1 MASSSSARRAY
12 GSGSIVERSGAFY
25 GRWRIGDQQVQRKL
39 GPVRSPATP
48 DGLTRKQA
56 EMRLRQLMA
65 ETVAPPAHRQPTFE
79 VAAAQYLR
87 HLEEVMQRKR
97 TTVQDYRIMLR
108 RHLGPFFA
116 KRPMGA
122 IEASDIGDYIAS
134 KRRAGLAMKTVTNHL
149 QFAHGVFAFSLR
161 RGWVMSNPVPMAD
174 RPPAEPADPDI
185 RFLDREELEALLRV
199 AADDYLGPLDR
210 VLWLTAAMTGL
221 RQGELVA
228 LRWRD
233 VDWSARVV
241 RVRRSYS
248 RGQWTTP
255 KSRRSIRAVPMA
267 DRVARELEQHFGSSA
282 YKDDDDLVFCH
293 PHTGTPYDASK
304 SRVRFKDALRR
315 AELRDIRFHDLRHT
329 YGTLMAAAGTPLR
342 TLQGWMGHRDYKTT
356 EIYADFAPD
365 PSQGAVWA
373 ERAFGAAA
381 DGEPADPWAQ
391 FGHNLSETD
400 PN

>member
-1 MASSSSARRAY
+1 MASSRSSRRSY
-12 GSGSIVERSGAFY
+12 GTGSIVERSGAFY
-25 GRWRIGDQQVQRKL
+25 GRWRIGDQQVQRRL
-39 GPVRSPATP
+39 GRVRSPSSP

-56 EMRLRQLMA
+56 ETRLRELMG
-65 ETVAPPAHRQPTFE
+65 ETVPPSLDRQLTFE

-116 KRPMGA
+116 KRPLGA
-122 IEASDIGDYIAS
+122 IEAGDIGDYIAS

-161 RGWVMSNPVPMAD
+161 RGWVPTNPVAMAD
-174 RPPAEPADPDI
+174 RPPAASADPDI
-185 RFLDREELEALLRV
+185 RFLDREELEALLRA

-221 RQGELVA
+221 RQGELAA

-233 VDWSARVV
+233 VDWAARLI

-255 KSRRSIRAVPMA
+255 KSRRSIRAVPLA
-267 DRVARELEQHFGSSA
+267 ERVARELEHHFGRSA
-282 YKDDDDLVFCH
+282 YTDDDDLVFCH
-293 PHTGTPYDASK
+293 PHTGH
-304 SRVRFKDALRR
+304 ALRR
-315 AELRDIRFHDLRHT
+315 EQEPRALQGRAAPSRAARDPLPRSPAHVRDAHGGRRNSAPDAAGMDGPPRLQDDGDLRR
-329 YGTLMAAAGTPLR
+329 LR
-342 TLQGWMGHRDYKTT
+342 
-356 EIYADFAPD
+356 A
-365 PSQGAVWA
+365 
-373 ERAFGAAA
+373 
-381 DGEPADPWAQ
+381 
-391 FGHNLSETD
+391 
-400 PN
+400 

>member
-1 MASSSSARRAY
+1 MS
-12 GSGSIVERSGAFY
+12 
-25 GRWRIGDQQVQRKL
+25 
-39 GPVRSPATP
+39 
-48 DGLTRKQA
+48 
-56 EMRLRQLMA
+56 
-65 ETVAPPAHRQPTFE
+65 ETVAPSPDRQLTFD
-79 VAAAQYLR
+79 VAGAQYLR

-108 RHLGPFFA
+108 RHLGPFFG
-116 KRPMGA
+116 KRPLGV
-122 IEASDIGDYIAS
+122 IEPSEIGNYIAT
-134 KRRAGLAMKTVTNHL
+134 KRQAGLAMKTVTNHL

-161 RGWVMSNPVPMAD
+161 RGWVATNPVAMAD
-174 RPPAEPADPDI
+174 RPPAAPADPDI
-185 RFLDREELEALLRV
+185 RFLEREELEALLRA
-199 AADDYLGPLDR
+199 AADDYLGSLDR

-221 RQGELVA
+221 RRGELAA

-233 VDWSARVV
+233 VDWTARVI

-248 RGQWTTP
+248 RGQWSTP

-267 DRVARELEQHFGSSA
+267 DRVARELEQHFGRSA
-282 YKDDDDLVFCH
+282 YTDDDDLVFCH

-373 ERAFGAAA
+373 ERAFGRASA
-381 DGEPADPWAQ
+381 EQPADPWSP
-391 FGHNLSETD
+391 FGPNLSETKG
-400 PN
+400 N

>member
-1 MASSSSARRAY
+1 MASNRRRRSY
-12 GSGSIVERSGAFY
+12 GTGSIVEQAGAYY
-25 GRWRIGDQQVQRKL
+25 GKWRVDGGQVKRKL
-39 GPVRSPATP
+39 GPVRSPGEQ
-48 DGLTRKQA
+48 DGLTRTQA
-56 EMRLRQLMA
+56 ESRLRELMA
-65 ETVAPPAHRQPTFE
+65 ETVAPPRDGRLTFD
-79 VAAAQYLR
+79 AAGALYLT

-108 RHLGPFFA
+108 LHLAPFFGR
-116 KRPMGA
+116 RPIDA
-122 IEASDIGDYIAS
+122 IEPGDVGDYITS

-149 QFAHGVFAFSLR
+149 QFAHGVFAFSMR
-161 RGWVMSNPVPMAD
+161 RGWVRINPVAMAD
-174 RPPAEPADPDI
+174 RPPARAADPDI
-185 RFLDREELEALLRV
+185 RFLDREELEALLRA

-210 VLWLTAAMTGL
+210 VFWLTAAMTGL
-221 RQGELVA
+221 RQGELAA

-233 VDWSARVV
+233 VDWTARLI

-255 KSRRSIRAVPMA
+255 KSRRSSRAVPMA
-267 DRVARELEQHFGSSA
+267 DRVARELEWHFGRSA
-282 YKDDDDLVFCH
+282 YTDDDGLVFGH

-304 SRVRFKDALRR
+304 SRARFKDALKR
-315 AELRDIRFHDLRHT
+315 AELRELRFHDLRHT

-373 ERAFGAAA
+373 ERAFGPGEGGAVLA
-381 DGEPADPWAQ
+381 DTRHTDAEPLGSP
-391 FGHNLSETD
+391 
-400 PN
+400 